1 MSDLEVITP
10 VFLLIGST
18 FIAAYLA
25 PVVLGKI
32 DDWKKQE
39 NKEDYV
45 SSSVPQ

>member
-1 MSDLEVITP
+1 MSDLEVISP

-25 PVVLGKI
+25 PAILGKI

-39 NKEDYV
+39 KRETYV
-45 SSSVPQ
+45 SS